1 MEIEKTTIDNPP
13 KNKGGRP
20 LGSGHGTQIVKR
32 LRQEIREAFRL
43 LHNRN
48 KPIAK
53 LLADQIEEDACK
65 SLNLLSK
72 FLPQEVKIDT
82 VNSEFASALHDVAER
97 INQQNKILEEQSP
110 PLVDITPD
118 NKKSHNVSYA
128 NGNIQ

>member
-1 MEIEKTTIDNPP
+1 MEIEKTTIDKPP

-82 VNSEFASALHDVAER
+82 VNSEFASALHVAER

-118 NKKSHNVSYA
+118 NKKSHNHSYA

>member
-1 MEIEKTTIDNPP
+1 MNDIKK

-72 FLPQEVKIDT
+72 FLPQEVHLDT
-82 VNSEFASALHDVAER
+82 VNSEFALALTQVAEK
-97 INQQNKILEEQSP
+97 IGEQNKLLEEQP
-110 PLVDITPD
+110 KALVDITPV
-118 NKKSHNVSYA
+118 NKKSHNTSYA
-128 NGNIQ
+128 NGKAQ